1 MKLITCL
8 GTGQYRET
16 VYVWNDRECTTSI
29 FPVALNRWFQ
39 PDTVFVL
46 LTSEA
51 EQSDNWKNLQKSLPK
66 AQRRSIP
73 SGKNEAELWTLFS
86 SITDC
91 LDDNDEVVFDITHA
105 FRSIPVLTFIAAA
118 YLAKAKS
125 IQLKHVLYGAY
136 EARYE
141 EEGVEKAPVFELTP
155 FLKLLDWMYATDQ
168 FLETGDARRLAGL
181 LEDTNSTLWRQASSD
196 SQQELPK
203 KLKSLSDTLHQ
214 LSQSIFTA
222 RITEIPDVSTR
233 LSTQIRDAKGE
244 IERWAQPFSLL
255 LDKIK
260 GEYEPFA
267 ESGLQS
273 QRELIEWYIRNGHV
287 IQAITLAREWL
298 ISWACVHLGR
308 DTVAERKEVELAV
321 SNASRIRSG
330 KRVRQR
336 TQLDKDIAE
345 LTVLLDIWDF
355 VADLRNDVAHCGMN
369 KRPRSSK
376 AIYQQVS
383 EIPELLM
390 RLDTT

>member
-1 MKLITCL
+1 
-8 GTGQYRET
+8 
-16 VYVWNDRECTTSI
+16 
-29 FPVALNRWFQ
+29 
-39 PDTVFVL
+39 
-46 LTSEA
+46 
-51 EQSDNWKNLQKSLPK
+51 
-66 AQRRSIP
+66 
-73 SGKNEAELWTLFS
+73 
-86 SITDC
+86 
-91 LDDNDEVVFDITHA
+91 
-105 FRSIPVLTFIAAA
+105 
-118 YLAKAKS
+118 
-125 IQLKHVLYGAY
+125 
-136 EARYE
+136 
-141 EEGVEKAPVFELTP
+141 
-155 FLKLLDWMYATDQ
+155 MYATDQ